1 MSNGKRNKSLRW
13 ETKIIEKEFN
23 LWLEERK
30 NDGKTNSRDQKELG
44 EEKWSAK
51 CESCDEKSGV
61 GNTWLTRK

>member
-44 EEKWSAK
+44 EEK
-51 CESCDEKSGV
+51 
-61 GNTWLTRK
+61 